1 MAFPSV
7 RSTSGGSS
15 SNSTSPSFTLPATV
29 VADDLI
35 IVIAGTDSTATFTPP
50 AGFTAISQQ
59 SASFFQCQV
68 FGKIA
73 SGAEGGT
80 SVSGTL
86 SSSESSCYI
95 ALSVDGFSG
104 NIADVAI
111 STVATGVG
119 TSADPSAVTATW
131 GPDDNLFI
139 ACAIGDY
146 YNKTASAFPT
156 NYTSNQLTQQHS
168 DAFGGTQAVSIASR
182 ELAAASD
189 DPSAF
194 TLASTPNDGYGA
206 FTIVV
211 KPADG
216 GATIVQT
223 DTTPEDGVQQ
233 TVTCTGMTGPITAA
247 TLGGYD
253 ILSLLSGT
261 DPASPITYTL
271 DISSLAE
278 GTNASLPR
286 LGVSLDLVFTTAT
299 DGAVTQSGIVIQPK
313 TGWAL
318 VELEDTINKDANGL
332 IATIEA
338 DTGLTVT
345 NADALYYETAN
356 NASITVNGVYTSDLT
371 TAGQSTK
378 IILQDGGTSP
388 ATSYS
393 DGFYPYGEAGGSGSK
408 VVQSMNISSIRI
420 GL

>member
-1 MAFPSV
+1 MASVNGDLKIDFSLLSDVNPYIDPSLDAIGTTRILSGSCRGYSSGASGFKSNTAV
-7 RSTSGGSS
+7 EDANALSSKVTFNENQPSGDPCGPALINSAGNGYWLRCQNTATAIYSIIGNSPGSLIGAAVNGGSGAGDDAIIEIDE
-15 SNSTSPSFTLPATV
+15 STG
-29 VADDLI
+29 LI
-35 IVIAGTDSTATFTPP
+35 TTYLNGVQLDQITD
-50 AGFTAISQQ
+50 
-59 SASFFQCQV
+59 
-68 FGKIA
+68 
-73 SGAEGGT
+73 
-80 SVSGTL
+80 
-86 SSSESSCYI
+86 
-95 ALSVDGFSG
+95 
-104 NIADVAI
+104 
-111 STVATGVG
+111 
-119 TSADPSAVTATW
+119 
-131 GPDDNLFI
+131 
-139 ACAIGDY
+139 
-146 YNKTASAFPT
+146 T
-156 NYTSNQLTQQHS
+156 NYTGL
-168 DAFGGTQAVSIASR
+168 QAGFFYDFQNNRTAGIT
-182 ELAAASD
+182 EWAA
-189 DPSAF
+189 
-194 TLASTPNDGYGA
+194 DGYAALGPSLA
-206 FTIVV
+206 Q
-211 KPADG
+211 A
-216 GATIVQT
+216 

-271 DISSLAE
+271 DISALAE

-332 IATIEA
+332 VAVIEA

-371 TAGQSTK
+371 TTGQSTK
-378 IILQDGGTSP
+378 IILQNGGTSP

-393 DGFYPYGEAGGSGSK
+393 DGFYPYGEAGGGSGEK
-408 VVQSMNISSIRI
+408 VVQSISISNLRI